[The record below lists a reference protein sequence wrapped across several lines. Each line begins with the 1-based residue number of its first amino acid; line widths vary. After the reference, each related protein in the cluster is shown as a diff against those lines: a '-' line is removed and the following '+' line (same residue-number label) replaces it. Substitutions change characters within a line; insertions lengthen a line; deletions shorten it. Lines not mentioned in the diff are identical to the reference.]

1 MTTLEAKS
9 PAQGSAPG
17 RVRRR
22 LGGFIASPFFWVIWI
37 GLLFLVPIGR
47 SLAIDPPK
55 PPSLDV
61 PLPPFTLTNERGEP
75 FGRDDLLGKV
85 WVADFIFTSCPTVCP
100 ALTKRMGQVQHRARN
115 LGDAFHLVSFTV
127 DPENDTPERLAA
139 YARQNHASP
148 RLWSFVT
155 GPLGEMETTVVK
167 GFKISMGKEE
177 SSPGTGIFSIFHGE
191 KLVLVDAKG
200 SIRGYYDADDPG
212 IDLLMRDIGVIIN
225 AR

>member
-1 MTTLEAKS
+1 VTTSEASS
-9 PAQGSAPG
+9 PVTSAPAKRG
-17 RVRRR
+17 
-22 LGGFIASPFFWVIWI
+22 LKGFIASPLFWILWI
-37 GLLFLVPIGR
+37 GFLFLVPIGR
-47 SLAIDPPK
+47 SLALDPPK
-55 PPSLDV
+55 PPALDV
-61 PLPPFTLTNERGEP
+61 PLPAFSLTNERGEP
-75 FGRDDLLGKV
+75 FNRETLLGKV

-139 YARQNHASP
+139 YARQNRASP

-155 GPLGEMETTVVK
+155 GPLGELETTVVK

-177 SSPGTGIFSIFHGE
+177 SAPGTGIFSIFHGE
-191 KLVLVDAKG
+191 KLVLVDGKG

-212 IDLLMRDIGVIIN
+212 IDLLMHDIGVLIN
-225 AR
+225 VH